1 MAAGS
6 SRGAQRG
13 DAGRAPAR
21 LPRWLVALALLVLL
35 AVPAAGGLL
44 LLTSDGWAVNR
55 ANVAVWQATV
65 VPLGLG
71 GTVSP
76 EDFAVLANVLLF
88 VPVFA
93 ALAVLVPSWW
103 WVLGAAAVSGAVE
116 LHQLSLGTRE
126 ASIGDVLANTAGAA
140 LGVLLG
146 RAVRRAVPARARLR
160 ASGPAAARPGAGDA
174 ASRAAAGTPA
184 ASGPGAPGGAPAGS
198 AHDPAGAPDDQG

>member
-1 MAAGS
+1 MAAGA
-6 SRGAQRG
+6 SRGAPQG

-21 LPRWLVALALLVLL
+21 LPRWLIALALLVLL
-35 AVPAAGGLL
+35 AVPAAGGVL

-71 GTVSP
+71 GAVSP

-103 WVLGAAAVSGAVE
+103 WVLAAAAVSGAVE

-146 RAVRRAVPARARLR
+146 RAVRRAVLARPRLK
-160 ASGPAAARPGAGDA
+160 ASGPTAAGPEADDA
-174 ASRAAAGTPA
+174 ASPAAAGQPGTT
-184 ASGPGAPGGAPAGS
+184 GPGSPDGAPVGS
-198 AHDPAGAPDDQG
+198 DHGPASAPDGRG

>member
-6 SRGAQRG
+6 SRGGPRG
-13 DAGRAPAR
+13 DADPVPAR
-21 LPRWLVALALLVLL
+21 LPRWLIVLALLVLL
-35 AVPAAGGLL
+35 AVPAAGGVL

-88 VPVFA
+88 IPVFA

-103 WVLGAAAVSGAVE
+103 WVLAAAAVSGAVE

-146 RAVRRAVPARARLR
+146 WAVRRAVLARRRLR
-160 ASGPAAARPGAGDA
+160 ASGGATAGPGVGDA
-174 ASRAAAGTPA
+174 ASPGAAGRPGTT
-184 ASGPGAPGGAPAGS
+184 GPGSPGGAPAGS
-198 AHDPAGAPDDQG
+198 GHGPASAPDGRG

>member
-6 SRGAQRG
+6 SRGAPRG

-35 AVPAAGGLL
+35 AVPAAGGVL

-146 RAVRRAVPARARLR
+146 TAVRRAVLARARLR
-160 ASGPAAARPGAGDA
+160 AAGPAPVGPAAGAA
-174 ASRAAAGTPA
+174 ASPAAAVRPA
-184 ASGPGAPGGAPAGS
+184 ASGPGSPGGAPAGS
-198 AHDPAGAPDDQG
+198 AHDPAGAPDDRD